1 MSGAAPERLT
11 RRRVLVGALGLLGLA
26 ACRHRE
32 TPRPPAGR
40 TAATPP
46 AGAAS
51 DTGPRHAFDAA
62 RAFSYLETQ
71 VEFGPRI
78 PGTRAHENCGDWLLA
93 HLRVTADTV
102 VVQDFTVAPRNGK
115 RLQLRNFF
123 ARFKPDA
130 PVRVLYVAHWDTHPR
145 ADQSAKRADRR
156 KPVPGANDDASGVAL
171 LLGVADALLRAPPTR
186 GVDLLFTD
194 GQDYGD
200 GDDTTTTL
208 LGARYFAQHL
218 PLDYAP
224 HYAVV
229 WDMVGDSDLRLP
241 YEPGSQAFAPD
252 VVDLVWRAA
261 DSLGYGKIFV
271 REAGPALLDDQELL
285 QRAGIRAIEVGDFD
299 YGPDNSFHHST
310 EDTLDKVAAHSLQV
324 VGDVALALL
333 RGPGAAALK

>member
-1 MSGAAPERLT
+1 
-11 RRRVLVGALGLLGLA
+11 
-26 ACRHRE
+26 
-32 TPRPPAGR
+32 
-40 TAATPP
+40 
-46 AGAAS
+46 
-51 DTGPRHAFDAA
+51 
-62 RAFSYLETQ
+62 

-78 PGTRAHENCGDWLLA
+78 PGTRAHDNCGDWLLA

-102 VVQDFTVAPRNGK
+102 VVQEFTLAPRRGK
-115 RLQLRNFF
+115 RLQLRNFL

-130 PVRVLYVAHWDTHPR
+130 PARVLYVAHWDTHPR

-200 GDDTTTTL
+200 GADSTTTL
-208 LGARYFAQHL
+208 LVARYFAQHL

-229 WDMVGDSDLRLP
+229 WDMVGDRDLRLP

-299 YGPDNSFHHST
+299 YGPDNSFHHTT